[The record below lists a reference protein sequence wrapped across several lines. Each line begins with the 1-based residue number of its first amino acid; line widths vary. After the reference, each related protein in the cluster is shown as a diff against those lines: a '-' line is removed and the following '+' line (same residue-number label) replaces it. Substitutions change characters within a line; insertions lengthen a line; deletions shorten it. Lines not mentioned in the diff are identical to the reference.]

1 MTKNFKEI
9 AEFMKECLPGSKFV
23 GISSDDEVF
32 VEFEYD
38 DVEIQNDAARRLRE
52 EFSYISKVV
61 TVVRPS
67 IAEVKQMVDDLNKF
81 LDEEPPQ
88 SSGLLDIGRF

>member
-1 MTKNFKEI
+1 MTENFKEI
-9 AEFMKECLPGSKFV
+9 AEFMKERLPGSKFV

-38 DVEIQNDAARRLRE
+38 DVEMQNGAALRLRE
-52 EFSYISKVV
+52 EFPRISKVTV
-61 TVVRPS
+61 VVRPS

-81 LDEEPPQ
+81 LDEEPPKND
-88 SSGLLDIGRF
+88 LLDIGEF